1 MEISS
6 SQVPKPLKL
15 RKVTFMGQIDL
26 EITSMVSVKSV
37 IDQSMMCPNDVHKGK
52 DNWQERPRK
61 AVDGIEVKKGD

>member
-52 DNWQERPRK
+52 DN
-61 AVDGIEVKKGD
+61 